1 MKGFNTG
8 IVYCI
13 GKKKCGERYEKRK
26 IRLRWLV
33 IKHKV
38 GNGRMFF
45 LIRDI

>member
-26 IRLRWLV
+26 IRLDWSNYCHLCSCE
-33 IKHKV
+33 I
-38 GNGRMFF
+38 FS
-45 LIRDI
+45 

>member
-26 IRLRWLV
+26 IRLWWLDCDNPSG
-33 IKHKV
+33 IC
-38 GNGRMFF
+38 FF
-45 LIRDI
+45 K

>member
-26 IRLRWLV
+26 IRLWWL
-33 IKHKV
+33 
-38 GNGRMFF
+38 
-45 LIRDI
+45 D